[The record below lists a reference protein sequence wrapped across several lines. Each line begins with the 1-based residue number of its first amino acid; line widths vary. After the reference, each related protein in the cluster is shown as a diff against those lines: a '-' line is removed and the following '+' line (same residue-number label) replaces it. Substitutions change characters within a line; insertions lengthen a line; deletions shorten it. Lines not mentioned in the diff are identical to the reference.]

1 MTGSVGPRTGRTS
14 GIGASD
20 VARAAAGA
28 SEACHEPTKRYVA
41 RRTAEGK
48 SRREIRRC
56 LTRATARQPFRL
68 LERQPAQPG
77 S

>member
-1 MTGSVGPRTGRTS
+1 MSGSVGPRTGRTS

-28 SEACHEPTKRYVA
+28 SEAWHEPTKRYVA
-41 RRTAEGK
+41 RHAVEGN

-56 LTRATARQPFRL
+56 LTRATARQLFRL
-68 LERQPAQPG
+68 LERQPATAG
-77 S
+77 

>member
-1 MTGSVGPRTGRTS
+1 MTGSVEPCTGRTS

-28 SEACHEPTKRYVA
+28 SEAWHEPTKRYVA

-48 SRREIRRC
+48 SRREICRC
-56 LTRATARQPFRL
+56 LTCSTARQLFRL
-68 LERQPAQPG
+68 VGRQPATAG
-77 S
+77 